1 MKGCTARALEE
12 VAGALQQC
20 GIETEMFWIGAK
32 PITGC
37 VACHQCE
44 TLGECTFGNDRV
56 NLFIEKADEA
66 DGFVFGTPVY
76 YASPSGQLL
85 SFMDRAFY
93 AGGAH
98 LAYKPAA
105 AISSSRRAGGPATMD
120 VLNKYFTINNMPVV
134 SSQYW
139 NEVHGFTPDD
149 VERDLEGLQT
159 MRNLGRNM
167 AFLVKSIALGREQY
181 SIPAPE
187 RDHFTSFPDGL
198 K

>member
-139 NEVHGFTPDD
+139 NEVHGFTPEQ
-149 VERDLEGLQT
+149 VEQDLEGMQT
-159 MRNLGRNM
+159 MRTLGRNM
-167 AFLVKSIALGREQY
+167 AWLLRCIEAGQKQGIEP
-181 SIPAPE
+181 PADAE
-187 RDHFTSFPDGL
+187 EHQWTNFI